1 MHDFGGDF
9 LSTLTQ
15 IVFVYH
21 RYLIIETARI

>member
-9 LSTLTQ
+9 LSTLTHK
-15 IVFVYH
+15 VFVYH